1 MPNITIR
8 EFLNN
13 YKKGNYNGDDVETQI
28 DAGWHDWFCDE
39 SKLRDKTIKL
49 VKYLKSIVR
58 SQRINIDTMYV
69 FFKNNCPC
77 NGKLYDDFRICDIKT
92 KDVIYTVTPHC
103 GHWQTEGQSIVL
115 GRENDFKE
123 PLVTGTWEDV
133 QQFFEV
139 TVSLHC
145 HHKPIE

>member
-8 EFLNN
+8 EFLIN
-13 YKKGNYNGDDVETQI
+13 YKKGNYNGDDVETQTA
-28 DAGWHDWFCDE
+28 AGWHYWFCNK

-69 FFKNNCPC
+69 LFKNNYPC
-77 NGKLYDDFRICDIKT
+77 NGRIYDDFRICDIKT
-92 KDVIYTVTPHC
+92 NDVIYRVIPHS
-103 GHWQTEGQSIVL
+103 GYWQTEGQSIVW

-123 PLVTGTWEDV
+123 PLVTGRWEDV
-133 QQFFEV
+133 RKFFDV
-139 TVSLHC
+139 PVSLHC
-145 HHKPIE
+145 RHKAKE